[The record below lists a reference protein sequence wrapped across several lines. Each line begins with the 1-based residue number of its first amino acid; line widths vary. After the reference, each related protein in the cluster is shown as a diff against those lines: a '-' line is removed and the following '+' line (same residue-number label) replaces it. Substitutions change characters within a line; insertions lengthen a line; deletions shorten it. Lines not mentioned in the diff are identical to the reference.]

1 MHLKVYRLEKIIKLL
16 VQHLQ
21 NPDNVY
27 LIQILELLKEN
38 ETVNK
43 LSFDEDQTP
52 YPITEE
58 QILTQQLLD
67 NLQQSTK
74 ML

>member
-1 MHLKVYRLEKIIKLL
+1 MHLKVYRLEKIIKIL

-21 NPDNVY
+21 NPNKEY

-43 LSFDEDQTP
+43 PLFEEDQTP
-52 YPITEE
+52 YPPTTE
-58 QILTQQLLD
+58 QLLTQQLLD
-67 NLQQSTK
+67 ELQNK
-74 ML
+74 